1 VDATLRALRRNPA
14 LRQQAAEW
22 KAEAVGAVAAET
34 AAEGQAIEA
43 APANKKRKVGAPAAA
58 AKEMQADDRDAD
70 SMFAAATTA
79 ACSDSVSAAAAAAAA
94 SPQSVHLSM
103 AARERLRGSLGFDG
117 FICYRHT
124 PTGVSQAWGTLAA
137 EFLRHLALKHFG
149 LKLFL
154 DKRHLHGAKWN
165 TEIEAVIKDV
175 KVSTPLQ
182 RSCVRLL

>member
-1 VDATLRALRRNPA
+1 
-14 LRQQAAEW
+14 
-22 KAEAVGAVAAET
+22 
-34 AAEGQAIEA
+34 
-43 APANKKRKVGAPAAA
+43 
-58 AKEMQADDRDAD
+58 MQADDCDAG
-70 SMFAAATTA
+70 SVFAAASTA
-79 ACSDSVSAAAAAAAA
+79 ACSASVSATAAAAV
-94 SPQSVHLSM
+94 SVQSDQLFV

-137 EFLRHLALKHFG
+137 EFLRHLALKHFE